1 MSTGETLLDLRRD
14 AADRKFEDFDFGET
28 KVEDMEG
35 WEYENDGDQ
44 MTRTVY
50 FENAEDP
57 DADSVRGHFNV
68 RFEEGSAVISDAYGV
83 LGGATF
89 EDKPRAAGPQP

>member
-1 MSTGETLLDLRRD
+1 MNTGKTLVEMRRD
-14 AADRKFEDFDFGET
+14 AADRKFEDFDFGT
-28 KVEDMEG
+28 SKVEDIKG

-50 FENAEDP
+50 FENSEDP
-57 DADSVRGHFNV
+57 DADSMRGHFNV
-68 RFEEGSAVISDAYGV
+68 RFEPGSATISDAYGV

-89 EDKPRAAGPQP
+89 EDKPEVGSPRP

>member
-1 MSTGETLLDLRRD
+1 MSSGQTLIDKRHE
-14 AADRKFEDFDFGET
+14 AADRKFEDFDFGEA
-28 KVEDMEG
+28 KIEDMEG
-35 WEYENDGDQ
+35 WEYENEGDQ

-50 FENAEDP
+50 FENSEDP

-68 RFEEGSAVISDAYGV
+68 RFEQGSAVIADAYGV

-89 EDKPRAAGPQP
+89 EDKPQTSGPKP

>member
-1 MSTGETLLDLRRD
+1 MSTGQTLIEMRRD
-14 AADRKFEDFDFGET
+14 AADRKFEDFDFGT
-28 KVEDMEG
+28 SNVEDMEG
-35 WEYENDGDQ
+35 WEFENDGDQ

-50 FENAEDP
+50 FEDSEDP

-68 RFEEGSAVISDAYGV
+68 RFETGSAVIADAYGV

-89 EDKPRAAGPQP
+89 EDKPQIAGPRA